1 MALSAGDRLGP
12 YEILAPVGVG
22 GMGEVWK
29 ARDTRL
35 DRIVAVKKLNN
46 QHVQRFEKEARAI
59 AALNHPNICQ
69 LYDVGPDYLV
79 LEFVEGR
86 TLRGPL
92 PVDEAVRLAIQI
104 AEALQEAHRR
114 GISHRDLKPGNIMVT
129 PDGAVKLLDFGL
141 AKRAPAGGS
150 DATLTMEGTVMGTAA
165 YMAPEQA
172 EGKAADARSDIFSF
186 GAVLYEMLSG
196 RRAFAGESAI
206 STMAAILHKEPPPLD
221 GPPHLVQVVVR
232 CLRKAPAERF
242 QTIAEVRTALVGAG
256 HGQPAQQ
263 QPSIAVL
270 PFANMSADKENEYF
284 SDGLAEE
291 IINVLV
297 KVPGLKVTA
306 RTSSFAFQGQKQDVR
321 KIAETLGVRT
331 ILEGSVRRA
340 GSRIRVTAQ
349 LINAADG
356 YHLWSER
363 YDRELADVFAVQDEI
378 AAAIAAALQVKLSG
392 NVQRY
397 KPSLPAYEAYLK
409 GRHHVLKM
417 DTESLA
423 LAKNYFEQAIALDP
437 GFALAHCALGIYYLQ
452 LALRSLLPAREAMPA
467 IRAAA
472 RKALEIDASLPE
484 AHALL
489 GMVAANYD
497 YDWKEAESRLRAAL
511 AHAPIPPL
519 VRGIYAGYYLLPMG
533 RSPEAVEQMTQS
545 LREDPLDVPGHLV
558 LAQCLRVAG
567 RFAEASA
574 ATRQSL
580 ELEPNFFPSY
590 TALCFAHAAQGQL
603 AEAVMVAEK
612 AYTLAPRNP
621 QPIGALAGILART
634 GNRSRSEELIQELG
648 DGQSYGAPIGFIF
661 FYSLL
666 QDTEKAADWFERSV
680 EQRYPLTPTLLRTM
694 PMLAGPSP
702 RWAALAKTMNLP
714 EIAGS

>member
-12 YEILAPVGVG
+12 YEILAPVGAG

-35 DRIVAVKKLNN
+35 DRMVAVKKLNG
-46 QHVQRFEKEARAI
+46 QHLQRFEKEARAV

-141 AKRAPAGGS
+141 AKQAPTIGS

-221 GPPHLVQVVVR
+221 GPPHLAQIVAR

-256 HGQPAQQ
+256 HGQPAHQ

-297 KVPGLKVTA
+297 QVPGLKVTA

-340 GSRIRVTAQ
+340 GNRIRVTAQ

-378 AAAIAAALQVKLSG
+378 GAAIAAALQVKLSG
-392 NVQRY
+392 NIQRY
-397 KPSLPAYEAYLK
+397 RPGLPAYEAYLK

-417 DTESLA
+417 DSESLA
-423 LAKNYFEQAIALDP
+423 LAKHYFEQAIALDP
-437 GFALAHCALGIYYLQ
+437 GFALAHCALGIYYWQ
-452 LALRSLLPAREAMPA
+452 LTLRSLLPAHEAMPA

-472 RKALEIDASLPE
+472 RKALEIDTSLPE

-489 GMVAANYD
+489 GMVAAYYD
-497 YDWKEAESRLRAAL
+497 YDWKEAESRLRAAM
-511 AHAPIPPL
+511 AHTPVPPL
-519 VRGIYAGYYLLPMG
+519 VRGIYAGYLLSTG
-533 RSPEAVEQMTQS
+533 RSSEAVEQMTQS
-545 LREDPLDVPGHLV
+545 LREDPLDVPGHMV
-558 LAQCLRVAG
+558 LAQCLRAAG
-567 RFAEASA
+567 RLAEAGA
-574 ATRQSL
+574 AIRQSL
-580 ELEPNFFPSY
+580 ELDPNFFPAY
-590 TALCFAHAAQGQL
+590 TSLCFGHASQGQL
-603 AEAVMVAEK
+603 AEAVIFAEK
-612 AYTLAPRNP
+612 AYALAPRNP
-621 QPIGALAGILART
+621 QPIGALAGILARI
-634 GNRSRSEELIQELG
+634 GNRSRAEEVLQQLG
-648 DGQSYGAPIGFIF
+648 NGQAYGAPTGLIIF
-661 FYSLL
+661 YTLFG
-666 QDTEKAADWFERSV
+666 DTEKAADWFERSI
-680 EQRYPLTPTLLRTM
+680 EQRYPLTPMLLRLM
-694 PMLAGPSP
+694 PMLSGPSP
-702 RWAALAKTMNLP
+702 RWAGLAKMMNLP
-714 EIAGS
+714 EISAS